1 MLAAGFG
8 VAAIAATALVAAA
21 LGRGEPRITAGTL
34 VYGAALLA
42 MLGFSLLY
50 RSAIDP
56 ERRRRFRRLDHA
68 AIFAMIAGSATPFAL
83 LQPGLRG
90 LVAAAALWAV
100 AGGGIAFK
108 LRYPIQSVRRSALF
122 YVLLGWAALVAV
134 GPAVSFS
141 SSLLIA
147 LGGVFYSAGVPVLLW
162 RTRPYRLAI
171 WHSFV
176 LAGAACHYVAILYG
190 VVRG

>member
-1 MLAAGFG
+1 MLAAGL
-8 VAAIAATALVAAA
+8 AIAVIAAVGMVAAA
-21 LGRGEPRITAGTL
+21 LCRGEPRVFAGA
-34 VYGAALLA
+34 VIYAAALLA

-50 RSAIDP
+50 RSAVDP
-56 ERRRRFRRLDHA
+56 ERRRRLRRFDHA

-83 LQPGLRG
+83 AQPGGRG
-90 LVAAAALWAV
+90 LVVAAALWAV

-108 LRYPIQSVRRSALF
+108 LRYPIQSLRRSALF
-122 YVLLGWAALVAV
+122 YVMLGWAALVAV
-134 GPAVSFS
+134 GPAVSVGTA
-141 SSLLIA
+141 LLIA
-147 LGGVFYSAGVPVLLW
+147 VGGVFYSAGVPVLLW

-176 LAGAACHYVAILYG
+176 LAGAACHYLAILYG